1 MPDDEAR
8 DDDDARAH
16 LDARRATSSDANM
29 AGASTRGWMGPRAWD
44 RAMGGED
51 AKAGRSW
58 ATRAWMKEGK
68 NE

>member
-16 LDARRATSSDANM
+16 LDARRETSSDANM
-29 AGASTRGWMGPRAWD
+29 AGASTRDGMGLRAWD
-44 RAMGGED
+44 GAMGGED
-51 AKAGRSW
+51 ANGTVVGDARVD
-58 ATRAWMKEGK
+58 ARR

>member
-1 MPDDEAR
+1 MPADEAR

-16 LDARRATSSDANM
+16 LDARRETSSDANM
-29 AGASTRGWMGPRAWD
+29 AGASTRDGTGRDAWD
-44 RAMGGED
+44 GAMGGED

-58 ATRAWMKEGK
+58 ATRVDAR